1 MLYALC
7 LSFQFSFHISCVF
20 AALKLVQEACYSYHL
35 VIVISLLQ
43 LSACYSYQ
51 LVDGHGVNVKHELGD
66 DISTKLL
73 HHHVFRLQFCVSL
86 LRALASD
93 ASVHAGE
100 PFVHCVPENRLSW

>member
-7 LSFQFSFHISCVF
+7 LSFLFSFHISCFF

-51 LVDGHGVNVKHELGD
+51 LVYGHGVNVKHELGD

-73 HHHVFRLQFCVSL
+73 HHVFRLQFSVTL

-93 ASVHAGE
+93 ACTSLVAISADS
-100 PFVHCVPENRLSW
+100 PSSTDCT